1 MQFPNPLSLLDIV
14 PYTGLK
20 IIGNELSPDILESA
34 YNAGY
39 FPWNTYPDEM
49 LWHSPEPRFVL
60 FPEEL
65 KISKSTRKLMRNP
78 DLNFRMNKDFDMVL
92 HHCANIPRPDQDG
105 TWLFESLQACILDLH
120 KKERALCVTAHV
132 CDELIGGLYGIVA
145 GINGDVFCGESMFSL
160 KSNGSKLAF
169 TWFVQNYAQQHFKLI
184 DCQQETPYLAS
195 FGARCMDADKYLSF
209 LQ

>member
-1 MQFPNPLSLLDIV
+1 MRFPNPLSLLDIV
-14 PYTGLK
+14 PDTGLK
-20 IIGNELSPDILESA
+20 IIGDELNPDILESA

-49 LWHSPEPRFVL
+49 LWHSPDPRFVL

-65 KISKSTRKLMRNP
+65 KISKSTRKLMKQSE
-78 DLNFRMNKDFDMVL
+78 LNFKMNDNFELVL

-120 KKERALCVTAHV
+120 KKGKALCVTAYLG
-132 CDELIGGLYGIVA
+132 DELIGGLYGIIA
-145 GINGDVFCGESMFSL
+145 GKNEQVFCGESMFSL
-160 KSNGSKLAF
+160 QSNGSKLAF
-169 TWFVQNYAQQHFKLI
+169 TWFVQHYAQNHFKLI

-195 FGARCMDADKYLSF
+195 FGARCMAAEDYLKH
-209 LQ
+209 LA